1 MDYKSKFSAMGK
13 IKFYLKQFENE
24 TRNLYYGVR
33 CGCRAESELDD
44 VLSLIPAI
52 EQGLR
57 MAATD
62 IINGEEV
69 KYAHKK

>member
-1 MDYKSKFSAMGK
+1 MDYYSKLNTVGRIEFHLER
-13 IKFYLKQFENE
+13 LKNE

-33 CGCRAESELDD
+33 CGCRAEMELDD
-44 VLSLIPAI
+44 ILSLIPAI

-57 MAATD
+57 MVSID
-62 IINGEEV
+62 IENGEEV